1 MYNAAMRLSFSGL
14 AAAAI
19 AVLLAT
25 SGVAQDSSGAR
36 DDFSGAS
43 LTAHPTT
50 NWPTSG
56 GNLFNQR
63 YSPLKA
69 INRENVAQLKGVWRA
84 RLNGSGTAPQY
95 SGFATPIV
103 VDGVA
108 YISTGANDV
117 FALSLDGGEI
127 LWQYEAKLDP
137 GITSVCCGWNNKGVA
152 ISDDKVFIGRLD
164 GQLVALDRATGR
176 VAWSIQ
182 AERWQENF
190 SITAA
195 PLYVDGM
202 VLIGFA
208 GGDRGTRSRLK
219 AYDAKDGRLIWT
231 FYTIPGP
238 GEPGH
243 DTWPKDNDSW
253 KYGGAAIWQ
262 TPAVDLDLG
271 LVYFST
277 GNAAPDY
284 NGAFRAGDNLF
295 AASMLA
301 IELKTGK
308 YRWHFQQVHHDIW
321 DYDAVNPVVLMDVN
335 MSGRTRKAIVE
346 VGKTGWAYILDRE
359 TGKPLVGID
368 EKPVPQEPRQ
378 KTAATQPF
386 PRGDSIVPQF
396 IEIAP
401 EGHALVNDGRIFT
414 PFVGENPTLVAPG
427 IWGGASWPPSSYD
440 PVQQRLFVCASS
452 VINGF
457 TGGGDAKFAAP
468 TNGTSFLGGA
478 TTFTRVA
485 RTGIIAALDVTTNK
499 LAWRYQWPEQCY
511 SGTLAT
517 AGGLLFVGRSDGRLT
532 ALDSA
537 TGKQLWEFQTGAG
550 MHAPV
555 STFEH
560 KGKQY
565 VLAYSAGSALIGSA
579 RGDSV
584 WLFGLEGTMGPVQPG
599 TPVSRTA
606 AAAPAPP
613 AADRSVRLQ
622 PDQADRSVRLQ
633 PDQARAVSGFSRTTA
648 DLAEGKRL
656 FTLNCAVC
664 HGDDGKGGHTG
675 GAPLDKVRD
684 LDAAI
689 QTVTNGRNNM
699 PPFRGAFTPEQI
711 RDVSAFVIEGLAP
724 GKSAR

>member
-1 MYNAAMRLSFSGL
+1 MRQFISAA

-19 AVLLAT
+19 AALLVT
-25 SGVAQDSSGAR
+25 SGLAQEPRTSR
-36 DDFSGAS
+36 DFSGAT
-43 LTAHPTT
+43 LTAPPTT
-50 NWPTSG
+50 NWPTNG
-56 GNLFNQR
+56 GNLYNQR
-63 YSPLKA
+63 YSPLKT
-69 INRENVAQLKGVWRA
+69 INRTNVAQLKAVWRA
-84 RLNGSGTAPQY
+84 RLRGSGTAPQY

-103 VDGVA
+103 HEGIA

-117 FALSLDGGEI
+117 FAVSLDGGET

-137 GITSVCCGWNNKGVA
+137 NITSVCCGWNNKGVA
-152 ISDDKVFIGRLD
+152 ISGDKVFIGQLD
-164 GQLVALDRATGR
+164 GKLVALDRSTGK

-195 PLYVDGM
+195 PLYVDGK

-219 AYDAKDGRLIWT
+219 AYDAKDGRLLWT

-243 DTWPKDNDSW
+243 DTWPKDNDAW

-284 NGAFRAGDNLF
+284 NGGFRAGDNLY

-301 IELKTGK
+301 IDLSTGK

-335 MSGRTRKAIVE
+335 VGGRTRKAIVE
-346 VGKTGWAYILDRE
+346 VGKTGFAYILDRE

-386 PRGDSIVPQF
+386 PRGEAIVPQF
-396 IEIAP
+396 IEVAP

-414 PFVGENPTLVAPG
+414 PFVGETATIVAPG

-457 TGGGDAKFAAP
+457 TGGGNAKFEAP
-468 TNGTSFLGGA
+468 KDGVSYLGGA
-478 TTFTRVA
+478 TVFTRAA

-511 SGTLAT
+511 SGTMAT

-565 VLAYSAGSALIGSA
+565 VLAYSGGAALLGSP

-584 WLFGLEGTMGPVQPG
+584 WLFGLEGTLGPAQPG
-599 TPVSRTA
+599 TPVSRNA
-606 AAAPAPP
+606 AATPPP
-613 AADRSVRLQ
+613 AAVVG
-622 PDQADRSVRLQ
+622 A
-633 PDQARAVSGFSRTTA
+633 GFTGPI
-648 DLAEGKRL
+648 DLAEGRRI
-656 FTLNCAVC
+656 FAQTCVAC
-664 HGDDGKGGHTG
+664 HGIDGKGDHG
-675 GAPLDKVRD
+675 GASLAGVKD
-684 LDAAI
+684 LEAAI
-689 QTVTNGRNNM
+689 QTVTAGRNGM
-699 PPFRGAFTPEQI
+699 PSFRAAFTAEQI
-711 RDVSAFVIEGLAP
+711 RNVSAFVVDVL
-724 GKSAR
+724 SAGPNR